1 MPDLQTAA
9 RQYLG
14 VPFRHQGRNA
24 LGLDCGGLL
33 VVAAAD
39 LGRILD
45 DIKGYARTPDGKTL
59 VAVMERNLKRVNRK
73 PEPND
78 IILFKLRKYPQH
90 IAICTDIGII
100 HAHADN
106 GKVVEHGLDDKWRSM
121 IVGVF
126 ELG

>member
-1 MPDLQTAA
+1 MPDLVESA
-9 RQYLG
+9 RKYLG
-14 VPFRHQGRNA
+14 APFRHQGRNH

-33 VVAAAD
+33 VLAASD
-39 LGRILD
+39 MGRVLD

-59 VAVMERNLKRVNRK
+59 VAVMERNLKRVNRQ
-73 PEPND
+73 PLPND

-90 IAICTDIGII
+90 IAICTDVGII

-106 GKVVEHGLDDKWRSM
+106 GKVVEHRIDEKWRSM

-126 ELG
+126 EL